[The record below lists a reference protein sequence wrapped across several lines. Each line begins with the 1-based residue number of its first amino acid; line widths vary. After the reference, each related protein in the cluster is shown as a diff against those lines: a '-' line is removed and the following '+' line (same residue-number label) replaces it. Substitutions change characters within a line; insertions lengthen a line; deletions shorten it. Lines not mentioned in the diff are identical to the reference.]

1 MIQDENRFVAGW
13 EGHGFSFNNGRLGKS
28 CLGRVL
34 QPVSDEWKALA
45 INSTKQGLRYAHI
58 RAEGFEVVNTK
69 ELSALVHC
77 SVVKRCTIA
86 HKITSTRRQQIDFR
100 VHYQYFTRALS
111 LRKFS

>member
-13 EGHGFSFNNGRLGKS
+13 EGHGFLVQWRQAGKS

-58 RAEGFEVVNTK
+58 RAAEGFEVVNTK
-69 ELSALVHC
+69 
-77 SVVKRCTIA
+77 
-86 HKITSTRRQQIDFR
+86 
-100 VHYQYFTRALS
+100 
-111 LRKFS
+111 